1 MGKRG
6 PMQLSRGGKRQ
17 LKRLAI
23 SLYPNESGRID
34 LTNKPLGCLK
44 CSEEHRN
51 TEIDLPKKTE
61 KANAFSSVS
70 GEGGLT
76 SCSSPTLPPSFQVFS
91 VNFVVNPKHR
101 HVFPERRNCKK
112 HIAV

>member
-1 MGKRG
+1 
-6 PMQLSRGGKRQ
+6 MQLSRGGKRQ

-34 LTNKPLGCLK
+34 LTNKPLGCSK

-51 TEIDLPKKTE
+51 KEIDLPKNTE

-70 GEGGLT
+70 GEEGVDILQQPD
-76 SCSSPTLPPSFQVFS
+76 SPPPLLLPSFQVFS

-101 HVFPERRNCKK
+101 HVFPERRHCKK